1 MRNKKEL
8 FAAAILLGAGGTV
21 AGLAEEINAE
31 EVAVSEI
38 TQEDSTITDTRITI
52 EEPETKEEDHPE
64 NPAEP
69 AELPDSPTLPD
80 QTALQQTPAE
90 KEEEPQPEEEQVQEP
105 AVFAMQTRAVSQNI
119 TLNGYVVQSGQTI
132 DLSKIQA
139 DVIILQ
145 ASSGYAGVNQ
155 NFDTLAQQIVNS
167 GKQLAMYHEART
179 GTKEDAH
186 MEAYHFYQTIRN
198 FVNKGFPVLHFVNDI
213 EAGPVWADE
222 FIDSLYGLSGK
233 KGIIWTD
240 TNNLEQGDWEEAK
253 KEYTVTTNVQ
263 KLERGAC
270 EKANTY
276 TLPTENNEM
285 YRMYNPN
292 SGEHFYT
299 KAAQERDNLVKAGWR
314 YESIGWTAPGKG
326 EVVYRLYN
334 PNAGDH
340 HYTLNGAERDMLI
353 QKGWRYEGTGWQAGG
368 KTAVYR
374 LYNPNARSGAHH
386 FTTSKEEYEWLA
398 RLGWRKEGVAWYGAN
413 SSVPANK
420 FPGSSYLKGDY
431 GYSKNKTKLSG
442 IQKIGDNFYY
452 FDPSSHGSMKKGNGL
467 FQVGDKTIFLNSNGK
482 LGIGQIKVNEKWKWF
497 DYNTAYMAI
506 SQIFVI
512 PAQYNGGKE
521 KLVYYDASGN
531 MLVNGSTMLGN
542 FRITTAG
549 DGEVIKSEL
558 LNLDSKYLLQTDP
571 KWRNIRVGYYTIS
584 SSGCVVT
591 SAATIINYF
600 TGTNYSP
607 VDIGNKAYQKG
618 YFNVGGAGSTSEI
631 WRYIT
636 DSYGLTLQNH
646 LNYEG
651 VKRALL
657 EGKIVTGAVGY
668 NCLWCPWYGVTHE
681 IYMAGYDNGKI
692 KVYDPNNAK
701 NTGIFN
707 LSDVLS
713 HPSKHPNDNQDGGPF
728 YAIGKK

>member
-8 FAAAILLGAGGTV
+8 FATAILLGAGGTV
-21 AGLAEEINAE
+21 AGLAEEIHAE

-38 TQEDSTITDTRITI
+38 TQEDSTITDTSITI
-52 EEPETKEEDHPE
+52 EEPKTEKEDKPE

-80 QTALQQTPAE
+80 QTASQQTPAE

-105 AVFAMQTRAVSQNI
+105 AAFAMQSRAVSQNT

-145 ASSGYAGVNQ
+145 ASSGYAGTNP
-155 NFDTLAQQIVNS
+155 NFNTLAQQIVNS

-240 TNNLEQGDWEEAK
+240 TNNLDQGDWEEAK

-263 KLERGAC
+263 KLERVVC

-374 LYNPNARSGAHH
+374 LYNPNAKSGAHH

-398 RLGWRKEGVAWYGAN
+398 RLGWRKEGVAWYGAD

-420 FPGSSYLKGDY
+420 FPDSDY
-431 GYSKNKTKLSG
+431 WKNGTIYNTKKVKATGLVH
-442 IQKIGDNFYY
+442 I
-452 FDPSSHGSMKKGNGL
+452 NGL
-467 FQVGDKTIFLNSNGK
+467 SYFISSVNHQMAKSRIVYIPGTMNG
-482 LGIGQIKVNEKWKWF
+482 GIGQFSYFNENGIMVKTNFSKDGTQYQVN
-497 DYNTAYMAI
+497 
-506 SQIFVI
+506 
-512 PAQYNGGKE
+512 
-521 KLVYYDASGN
+521 SGN
-531 MLVNGSTMLGN
+531 GAILTHTDILENMREVRKPSGKTWIGYFVDEFSGVNMKMSEYMVQRSGTTLYNRLMSIALKYEGTPYVWAGKSPATGFDCSGLVTYCMKNALGINVDPYYTNAAMVYSGFCNPISESIARAGDIMFWKGTYGTNPNAITHVGIYCGNGWTYCAGDPIGFYHYSNVKKENGS
-542 FRITTAG
+542 IAP
-549 DGEVIKSEL
+549 
-558 LNLDSKYLLQTDP
+558 YLFGRL
-571 KWRNIRVGYYTIS
+571 
-584 SSGCVVT
+584 
-591 SAATIINYF
+591 
-600 TGTNYSP
+600 
-607 VDIGNKAYQKG
+607 KG
-618 YFNVGGAGSTSEI
+618 F
-631 WRYIT
+631 
-636 DSYGLTLQNH
+636 
-646 LNYEG
+646 
-651 VKRALL
+651 
-657 EGKIVTGAVGY
+657 
-668 NCLWCPWYGVTHE
+668 
-681 IYMAGYDNGKI
+681 
-692 KVYDPNNAK
+692 
-701 NTGIFN
+701 
-707 LSDVLS
+707 
-713 HPSKHPNDNQDGGPF
+713 
-728 YAIGKK
+728 

>member
-420 FPGSSYLKGDY
+420 FPDSDYWKNGTIYNTKKVKATGLAHINGQSYFISPVNRQMAKSRIVYIPGTMNGGLGQFSYFNENGIMVKTNFSKEGTSYQVNPGNGAILTHTDVLEKIREVRKPSGKTWIGYFVDEFSGVNMKMSEYMVQRSGTTLYNRLMSIALKYEGTPYVWAGKSPATGFDCSGLVTYCMKNALGINVNPYYTNAAMVYSGFCNPISESIARAGDIMFWKGTYGTNPNTITHVGIYCGNGWTYCAGDPIGFYHYSNVKKENGSIAPYLFGRLKG
-431 GYSKNKTKLSG
+431 
-442 IQKIGDNFYY
+442 F
-452 FDPSSHGSMKKGNGL
+452 
-467 FQVGDKTIFLNSNGK
+467 
-482 LGIGQIKVNEKWKWF
+482 
-497 DYNTAYMAI
+497 
-506 SQIFVI
+506 
-512 PAQYNGGKE
+512 
-521 KLVYYDASGN
+521 
-531 MLVNGSTMLGN
+531 
-542 FRITTAG
+542 
-549 DGEVIKSEL
+549 
-558 LNLDSKYLLQTDP
+558 
-571 KWRNIRVGYYTIS
+571 
-584 SSGCVVT
+584 
-591 SAATIINYF
+591 
-600 TGTNYSP
+600 
-607 VDIGNKAYQKG
+607 
-618 YFNVGGAGSTSEI
+618 
-631 WRYIT
+631 
-636 DSYGLTLQNH
+636 
-646 LNYEG
+646 
-651 VKRALL
+651 
-657 EGKIVTGAVGY
+657 
-668 NCLWCPWYGVTHE
+668 
-681 IYMAGYDNGKI
+681 
-692 KVYDPNNAK
+692 
-701 NTGIFN
+701 
-707 LSDVLS
+707 
-713 HPSKHPNDNQDGGPF
+713 
-728 YAIGKK
+728 